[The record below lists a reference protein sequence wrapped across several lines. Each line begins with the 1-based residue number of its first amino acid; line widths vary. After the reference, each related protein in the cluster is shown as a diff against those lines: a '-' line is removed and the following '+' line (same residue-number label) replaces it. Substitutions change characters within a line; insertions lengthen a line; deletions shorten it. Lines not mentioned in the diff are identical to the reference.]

1 MEITVLALLGMCP
14 FDLVI
19 TKGGKTGVSST
30 LSFYT
35 PVKGTFL
42 LWQKKKPPNLQIT
55 SNLEAGESFSF
66 PLSVC

>member
-42 LWQKKKPPNLQIT
+42 L
-55 SNLEAGESFSF
+55 
-66 PLSVC
+66 

>member
-1 MEITVLALLGMCP
+1 MCSEYKYRYVMEITVLALLGMCP

-42 LWQKKKPPNLQIT
+42 L
-55 SNLEAGESFSF
+55 
-66 PLSVC
+66 